1 MRVKKLSTKPETAA
15 DRIIRRTLADTE
27 WLISRETRIQSVLDK
42 ERDSLSTA
50 EFNLYS
56 HGSFD
61 FVIFREDEGHPPEFV
76 IEFDGFGHESPRQ
89 ISRDLIKN
97 WLCVNAD
104 LPLLRIGSEDLHA
117 PEKLSVLEWLVDTF
131 AQVARDSED
140 DVDEDPALGSDPPSV
155 DAKYITVNVQTGEVF
170 RHSKPPAW
178 VDPLE
183 LWDPDDYALGAN
195 GGYFDSEHP
204 FPANASI
211 AQRLLRQFG
220 ISVGKAIEC
229 LESSWET
236 APYQL
241 SVDWP
246 GKQPP
251 VIEDH
256 SVSEYVVSERAFRVG
271 VRGGHEPPI
280 YEGIGR
286 GRFASALKLPVRPGR
301 APSKGTGPSQPEP
314 RRFPTDLPW
323 LDPWGVARELAL
335 YDALSKVE
343 DWAEGKLRDLTLQP
357 N

>member
-1 MRVKKLSTKPETAA
+1 MRVKKLSTKPEMAA
-15 DRIIRRTLADTE
+15 DRIIRRTLAGSE

-42 ERDSLSTA
+42 GRDSLSTA

-56 HGSFD
+56 RGSFD
-61 FVIFREDEGHPPEFV
+61 FVIFPEDEGHSPEFV
-76 IEFDGFGHESPRQ
+76 IEFDGFGHESPMQ

-97 WLCVNAD
+97 WLCVTAD
-104 LPLLRIGSEDLHA
+104 LPLLRIGSDELDT
-117 PEKLSVLEWLVDTF
+117 PEKLSVLEWLVGTF
-131 AQVARDSED
+131 AKVASEFEEDLDKDSE
-140 DVDEDPALGSDPPSV
+140 LGSDPPA
-155 DAKYITVNVQTGEVF
+155 DPKYIVINVQTGEVI
-170 RHSKPPAW
+170 RSSKPPAW
-178 VDPLE
+178 TDPLE
-183 LWDPDDYALGAN
+183 LSDPDDYALGAN

-211 AQRLLRQFG
+211 AQRLLRRFG
-220 ISVGKAIEC
+220 ISIGRAIEG

-251 VIEDH
+251 VIEDR
-256 SVSEYVVSERAFRVG
+256 SVCEYVVSERGFRVG
-271 VRGGHEPPI
+271 ARSRPAPPL
-280 YEGIGR
+280 YEGISR

-301 APSKGTGPSQPEP
+301 ASSKGSGLSQPEP
-314 RRFPTDLPW
+314 RRFPTELPW